1 MQDLTQKTILI
12 KTQEDLDAIPAAF
25 EGDIIICDKKPRE
38 FPIKVWEAKKNYR
51 HIIVKGYS
59 NVEIHKKTLCDAY
72 GHACVFAYE
81 NTKLELHDES
91 HGEFYDDSTGIAR
104 NQSSFYSESSK
115 DITDRRRKIN
125 EAKETKNKKKKAPVK
140 SSKKTSSSGKSKAAK
155 KKDEKP
161 KVIHPGEKIR
171 EILRKKKMTQGELAK
186 RTGVSGSY
194 ISNVI
199 SGKKEVTK
207 SFALAL
213 EQALGVSNTTWLRMQ
228 VSWDKELEKHRKSI
242 GDPSEKKIKE
252 SLRKRKSGKK
262 EEKQTSEKK
271 GNKRKNG

>member
-12 KTQEDLDAIPAAF
+12 KTQEELDAIPAAF
-25 EGDIIICDKKPRE
+25 EGDIIICDKKPRT

-115 DITDRRRKIN
+115 DITDRRRKK
-125 EAKETKNKKKKAPVK
+125 KETKTKAKKAPVK
-140 SSKKTSSSGKSKAAK
+140 SSKKISSSAKSKAAK

-171 EILRKKKMTQGELAK
+171 EILKEKKMTQGELAS

-199 SGKKEVTK
+199 SGKKEISK

-213 EQALGVSNTTWLRMQ
+213 EQALGVSNKTWLRMQ
-228 VSWDKELEKHRKSI
+228 QKYQEN
-242 GDPSEKKIKE
+242 IKGNQ
-252 SLRKRKSGKK
+252 K
-262 EEKQTSEKK
+262 KK
-271 GNKRKNG
+271 GTKKKNG

>member
-25 EGDIIICDKKPRE
+25 EGDIIICDKKPRT

-115 DITDRRRKIN
+115 DITDRRRKK
-125 EAKETKNKKKKAPVK
+125 KETKPEPKKAPVK
-140 SSKKTSSSGKSKAAK
+140 NSKKISSSAKSKAAK

-171 EILRKKKMTQGELAK
+171 EILKEKKMTQGELAS

-199 SGKKEVTK
+199 SGKKEISK

-213 EQALGVSNTTWLRMQ
+213 EQALGISNTTWLRMQ
-228 VSWDKELEKHRKSI
+228 AAWEKESEKHRENI
-242 GDPSEKKIKE
+242 GGPSEKKRKE
-252 SLRKRKSGKK
+252 PLRKRKSGKK

>member
-1 MQDLTQKTILI
+1 MQDLTQKTLLI
-12 KTQEDLDAIPAAF
+12 KTQEELDAIPAAF
-25 EGDIIICDKKPRE
+25 EGDIIICDKKPRT

-91 HGEFYDDSTGIAR
+91 YGEFYDDSTGIAR

-115 DITDRRRKIN
+115 DITDRRRK
-125 EAKETKNKKKKAPVK
+125 KKSQK
-140 SSKKTSSSGKSKAAK
+140 SNQKSKTKTSSSKSSEKASASAK
-155 KKDEKP
+155 KNLGKKEK
-161 KVIHPGEKIR
+161 KVQAVNPGEKIR
-171 EILRKKKMTQGELAK
+171 EILKEKKMTQGELAS

-199 SGKKEVTK
+199 SGKKEISK

-213 EQALGVSNTTWLRMQ
+213 EQTLGISNKTWLRMQ
-228 VSWDKELEKHRKSI
+228 QKYPEN
-242 GDPSEKKIKE
+242 IKGNQ
-252 SLRKRKSGKK
+252 K
-262 EEKQTSEKK
+262 KK
-271 GNKRKNG
+271 GIKKKNG

>member
-12 KTQEDLDAIPAAF
+12 KTQEELDAIPAAF
-25 EGDIIICDKKPRE
+25 EGDIIICDKKPRT

-115 DITDRRRKIN
+115 DITDRRRKK
-125 EAKETKNKKKKAPVK
+125 KETKAKAKKAPVK
-140 SSKKTSSSGKSKAAK
+140 SSKKISSSAKSKAAK

-171 EILRKKKMTQGELAK
+171 EILKEKKMTQGELAS

-199 SGKKEVTK
+199 SGKKEISK

-228 VSWDKELEKHRKSI
+228 AAWEKELEKHRENI
-242 GDPSEKKIKE
+242 GGPSEKKRKE
-252 SLRKRKSGKK
+252 PLRKRKSGEK
-262 EEKQTSEKK
+262 EEKQISEKK

>member
-12 KTQEDLDAIPAAF
+12 KTQEELDEIPAAF

-115 DITDRRRKIN
+115 DITDRRRKRN
-125 EAKETKNKKKKAPVK
+125 EAKETKNKEKKAPVK

-161 KVIHPGEKIR
+161 QATHPGEKIR
-171 EILRKKKMTQGELAK
+171 EILKEKKMTQGELAK

-199 SGKKEVTK
+199 SGKKEISK

-213 EQALGVSNTTWLRMQ
+213 EQTLGVSNTTWLRMQ
-228 VSWDKELEKHRKSI
+228 AAWEKE
-242 GDPSEKKIKE
+242 SEKKRKE
-252 SLRKRKSGKK
+252 PLRKRKSEKK
-262 EEKQTSEKK
+262 EEKQFQKKK
-271 GNKRKNG
+271 GTKKKNG

>member
-1 MQDLTQKTILI
+1 MSHLLVRCVSRNQPKKERILKVQDLTQKTILI

-91 HGEFYDDSTGIAR
+91 YGEFYDDSTGIAR

-115 DITDRRRKIN
+115 DITDRRRKK
-125 EAKETKNKKKKAPVK
+125 KETKAKAKKIPNKNSKKASASKTEMRKKKKNN
-140 SSKKTSSSGKSKAAK
+140 
-155 KKDEKP
+155 
-161 KVIHPGEKIR
+161 R
-171 EILRKKKMTQGELAK
+171 
-186 RTGVSGSY
+186 
-194 ISNVI
+194 
-199 SGKKEVTK
+199 
-207 SFALAL
+207 
-213 EQALGVSNTTWLRMQ
+213 
-228 VSWDKELEKHRKSI
+228 
-242 GDPSEKKIKE
+242 
-252 SLRKRKSGKK
+252 
-262 EEKQTSEKK
+262 
-271 GNKRKNG
+271 

>member
-25 EGDIIICDKKPRE
+25 EGDIIICDKKPRT

-115 DITDRRRKIN
+115 DITDRRRKK
-125 EAKETKNKKKKAPVK
+125 KETKPEPKKAPSK
-140 SSKKTSSSGKSKAAK
+140 NRKKASSSKTETRK
-155 KKDEKP
+155 KKEEKP
-161 KVIHPGEKIR
+161 QATHPGEKIR
-171 EILRKKKMTQGELAK
+171 EILKEKKMTQGELAT
-186 RTGVSGSY
+186 RTGVSGAY
-194 ISNVI
+194 ISNVV
-199 SGKKEVTK
+199 SGKKEITK

-228 VSWDKELEKHRKSI
+228 AAWEKESEKHRENI
-242 GDPSEKKIKE
+242 GGPSEKKRKE
-252 SLRKRKSGKK
+252 PLRKRKSEKK
-262 EEKQTSEKK
+262 EEKQISEKK

>member
-12 KTQEDLDAIPAAF
+12 KTQEELDAIPAAF
-25 EGDIIICDKKPRE
+25 EGDIIICDKKPRT

-91 HGEFYDDSTGIAR
+91 YGEFYDDSTGIAR

-115 DITDRRRKIN
+115 DITDRRRKK
-125 EAKETKNKKKKAPVK
+125 KETKPESKKAPVK
-140 SSKKTSSSGKSKAAK
+140 SSKKTSSSGKTKAAK

-171 EILRKKKMTQGELAK
+171 EILKEKKMTQGELAK
-186 RTGVSGSY
+186 RTGVSGAY

-199 SGKKEVTK
+199 SGKKEITK

-213 EQALGVSNTTWLRMQ
+213 EQALGVSNKTWLRMQ
-228 VSWDKELEKHRKSI
+228 AAWEKESEKHRENI
-242 GDPSEKKIKE
+242 GGSSKKKRKE
-252 SLRKRKSGKK
+252 PLRKRESGKK

>member
-12 KTQEDLDAIPAAF
+12 KTQEELDEIPAAF

-115 DITDRRRKIN
+115 DITDRRRKRK
-125 EAKETKNKKKKAPVK
+125 EAKETKNKAKKAPVK
-140 SSKKTSSSGKSKAAK
+140 SSKKISSSAKSKAAK

-171 EILRKKKMTQGELAK
+171 EILKEKKMTQGELAS

-199 SGKKEVTK
+199 SGKKEITK
-207 SFALAL
+207 PFALAL
-213 EQALGVSNTTWLRMQ
+213 EQALGVSNKTWLRMQ
-228 VSWDKELEKHRKSI
+228 ASWEKHRKSI
-242 GDPSEKKIKE
+242 EDS
-252 SLRKRKSGKK
+252 
-262 EEKQTSEKK
+262 SEKK
-271 GNKRKNG
+271 GKKKKNG

>member
-115 DITDRRRKIN
+115 DITDRRRKKK
-125 EAKETKNKKKKAPVK
+125 EAKKTKNKEKKATVK
-140 SSKKTSSSGKSKAAK
+140 SAKKTSSSGKTKAAK
-155 KKDEKP
+155 KKDEKF

-171 EILRKKKMTQGELAK
+171 EILKEKMMTQGELAS

-199 SGKKEVTK
+199 SGKKEITK

-213 EQALGVSNTTWLRMQ
+213 EQALGVSNKTWLRMQ
-228 VSWDKELEKHRKSI
+228 QKYPEN
-242 GDPSEKKIKE
+242 IKGNQ
-252 SLRKRKSGKK
+252 K
-262 EEKQTSEKK
+262 KK
-271 GNKRKNG
+271 GTKKKNG

>member
-12 KTQEDLDAIPAAF
+12 KTQEELDAIPAAF

-91 HGEFYDDSTGIAR
+91 HGEFYDDSTGIVR

-115 DITDRRRKIN
+115 DITDRRRKKK
-125 EAKETKNKKKKAPVK
+125 EGKETKNKAKKAPVK
-140 SSKKTSSSGKSKAAK
+140 SSKKTSSSKSKSPK
-155 KKDEKP
+155 KKEQKP
-161 KVIHPGEKIR
+161 QAVHPGEKIR
-171 EILRKKKMTQGELAK
+171 EILKEKKMTQGKLAK

-199 SGKKEVTK
+199 SGKKEITK

-213 EQALGVSNTTWLRMQ
+213 EQALGVSNKTWLRMQ
-228 VSWDKELEKHRKSI
+228 QKYPEN
-242 GDPSEKKIKE
+242 IKGNQ
-252 SLRKRKSGKK
+252 K
-262 EEKQTSEKK
+262 KK
-271 GNKRKNG
+271 GTKKKNG

>member
-12 KTQEDLDAIPAAF
+12 KTQEELDAIPAAF
-25 EGDIIICDKKPRE
+25 EGDIIICDKKPRT

-115 DITDRRRKIN
+115 DIT
-125 EAKETKNKKKKAPVK
+125 E
-140 SSKKTSSSGKSKAAK
+140 
-155 KKDEKP
+155 
-161 KVIHPGEKIR
+161 
-171 EILRKKKMTQGELAK
+171 
-186 RTGVSGSY
+186 
-194 ISNVI
+194 
-199 SGKKEVTK
+199 
-207 SFALAL
+207 
-213 EQALGVSNTTWLRMQ
+213 
-228 VSWDKELEKHRKSI
+228 
-242 GDPSEKKIKE
+242 
-252 SLRKRKSGKK
+252 RKRK
-262 EEKQTSEKK
+262 QNLNQRRLRARIEKK
-271 GNKRKNG
+271 LLHLKRRRETKKRRSHRQLIPAKKFARF

>member
-12 KTQEDLDAIPAAF
+12 KTQEELDAIPAAF
-25 EGDIIICDKKPRE
+25 EGDIIICDKKPRT

-115 DITDRRRKIN
+115 DITDRRRKK
-125 EAKETKNKKKKAPVK
+125 KETKPEPKKAPVK
-140 SSKKTSSSGKSKAAK
+140 SSKKTSSSGKTKAAK
-155 KKDEKP
+155 KKEEKP
-161 KVIHPGEKIR
+161 QATHPGEKIR
-171 EILRKKKMTQGELAK
+171 EILKEKKMTQGELAT
-186 RTGVSGSY
+186 RTGVSGAY
-194 ISNVI
+194 ISNVV
-199 SGKKEVTK
+199 SGKKEITK

-228 VSWDKELEKHRKSI
+228 AAWEKESEKHRENI
-242 GDPSEKKIKE
+242 GGPSEKKRKE
-252 SLRKRKSGKK
+252 PLRKRKSEKK
-262 EEKQTSEKK
+262 EEKQISEKK